1 MVLPLLAIVLSLS
14 SPVRP
19 PSYALLLMS
28 RTSLHGK
35 MIVQVTSA
43 RISAPT
49 AAASCAAE
57 HQRIAAL
64 EAANALL
71 NATVAEQAVEISEL
85 RGRLLGMPAC
95 EHLCLL
101 SRSQAS
107 AHSIV
112 APCAGARA
120 AGALWPSGSTGA
132 ALAPAESSPVRVKAH
147 GTPTVRCRVEHCG
160 GAASALRVVCNTH
173 KSIMRQG
180 VLPSPCDE
188 LRHFAAVLHRLHAAH
203 R

>member
-147 GTPTVRCRVEHCG
+147 GTPTVR
-160 GAASALRVVCNTH
+160 
-173 KSIMRQG
+173 
-180 VLPSPCDE
+180 LPSRALWRGGQRPQSG
-188 LRHFAAVLHRLHAAH
+188 LQHAQVHHAAGCTTVTMRRAAPLRCH
-203 R
+203 ATSRARRT

>member
-28 RTSLHGK
+28 RISLHGK

-43 RISAPT
+43 RTSAPT

-57 HQRIAAL
+57 RQRIAAL

-85 RGRLLGMPAC
+85 RGRLLGMPA
-95 EHLCLL
+95 
-101 SRSQAS
+101 
-107 AHSIV
+107 
-112 APCAGARA
+112 
-120 AGALWPSGSTGA
+120 
-132 ALAPAESSPVRVKAH
+132 
-147 GTPTVRCRVEHCG
+147 
-160 GAASALRVVCNTH
+160 
-173 KSIMRQG
+173 M
-180 VLPSPCDE
+180 
-188 LRHFAAVLHRLHAAH
+188 
-203 R
+203 